1 MHPKLT
7 IVQPSHYRS
16 KTNLTPFKIKK
27 RRVIGLTLPYLA
39 ALIPAEWDIKLVDE
53 QLQDIDFAAHTDV
66 AAITTWTINSLRA
79 YEIADEF
86 RQRGVTVI
94 MGGPHTYFY
103 SDECAEHADA
113 VGMGEG
119 ETILPLMLDDFL
131 RGRLKKLYHASH
143 LPDLSGFALP
153 RYDLLDNSRHGML
166 AAFTVQASRGCPFKC
181 EFCSERFHLGYR
193 YRFRPVTDI
202 VEEVRTSGARYVFFA
217 DSNFAGHPVH
227 TMELME
233 ALIPLNVR
241 WSALWPAYLCRDR
254 KLMDLAVESGL
265 LHLNMGMESIDQETM
280 SGMGKTKNKVDE
292 YEDLLADLR
301 RRGISYSLNF
311 IFGWDTERPGI
322 FASTLSFLKQ
332 QKVPA
337 AYFNILTPH
346 KGTPLYDQMNADR
359 RIIDVENIGRW
370 PGIHCHIQP
379 RYCSPQELEV
389 KVKRLYYEFYG
400 YSSMVNRLPLPLTQS
415 GLASWIIN
423 LSQRKVSRASR
434 EMENFDN
441 F

>member
-1 MHPKLT
+1 
-7 IVQPSHYRS
+7 
-16 KTNLTPFKIKK
+16 
-27 RRVIGLTLPYLA
+27 
-39 ALIPAEWDIKLVDE
+39 
-53 QLQDIDFAAHTDV
+53 
-66 AAITTWTINSLRA
+66 
-79 YEIADEF
+79 
-86 RQRGVTVI
+86 
-94 MGGPHTYFY
+94 
-103 SDECAEHADA
+103 
-113 VGMGEG
+113 
-119 ETILPLMLDDFL
+119 
-131 RGRLKKLYHASH
+131 
-143 LPDLSGFALP
+143 
-153 RYDLLDNSRHGML
+153 ML
-166 AAFTVQASRGCPFKC
+166 AAFTVQTSRGRPFKC

-202 VEEVRTSGARYVFFA
+202 VEEIRSLKARYVFFA

-233 ALIPLNVR
+233 ALIPLNIR
-241 WSALWPAYLCRDR
+241 WSALWPAYLCKDR

-265 LHLNMGMESIDQETM
+265 LHLNMGMESIDQDTM
-280 SGMGKTKNKVDE
+280 SEMGKTKTRVNE
-292 YEDLLADLR
+292 YEDLLAGLR

-311 IFGWDTERPGI
+311 IFGWDTEKPGI
-322 FASTLSFLKQ
+322 FASTLAFLKQ

-346 KGTPLYDQMNADR
+346 RGTPLYDQMNAGR
-359 RIIDVENIGRW
+359 RIIDAENIGRW

-379 RYCSPQELEV
+379 RYCSPQELEL
-389 KVKRLYYEFYG
+389 KVERLYYEFYG
-400 YSSMVNRLPLPLTQS
+400 YSSMISRLGLPLTQS